1 MASGCDFLFGDLSL
15 NNNINLLC
23 FIVRSQSRLITRPSG
38 MRLIVLFVINNLAN
52 VTFGK
57 DKLAKLFGKVWW
69 GASDQFFV
77 QVGRVVT

>member
-1 MASGCDFLFGDLSL
+1 
-15 NNNINLLC
+15 
-23 FIVRSQSRLITRPSG
+23 